1 MATGSDGDIR
11 SRREAAAIS
20 RRARD
25 LEEQDHAR
33 PAADRKTT
41 TWRLAASSL
50 QEGVESL

>member
-1 MATGSDGDIR
+1 LATGADGDIR
-11 SRREAAAIS
+11 LRREAAAIS

-33 PAADRKTT
+33 LAADLKTM
-41 TWRLAASSL
+41 TWRLAASTL